1 MRTEYSVNIVECTKE
16 LSVKEKIMLKDFGN
30 AVALDRATAESDSPI
45 VVEVD
50 YFARMEVHNEKS
62 RQDKDYQKIVICDTA
77 GNKYITG
84 SDSLYNSLCDIY
96 EELFSAGENGPF
108 TVEIYGK
115 PSANYVGKTFL
126 TCSLC

>member
-16 LSVKEKIMLKDFGN
+16 LSVREKIMLKDFGN

-50 YFARMEVHNEKS
+50 YFARMEVHNERS
-62 RQDKDYQKIVICDTA
+62 RQDKDYQKIVICDTS

-84 SDSLYNSLCDIY
+84 SDSLYNSL
-96 EELFSAGENGPF
+96 
-108 TVEIYGK
+108 
-115 PSANYVGKTFL
+115 
-126 TCSLC
+126 